1 MWEQVGASK
10 PWTPAPLSRL
20 TEGWDL
26 ALAKES
32 VITIAR
38 VDPRFADR
46 VVTSRRSRRI
56 LVVDDEPG
64 PMIEAERDLIRR
76 ALRRYDN
83 DKDRAARALGMS
95 RRRTLYRR
103 VKDHGLDK

>member
-1 MWEQVGASK
+1 MWEQVGAFK

-20 TEGWDL
+20 AEGRDL
-26 ALAKES
+26 ALAKEP

-56 LVVDDEPG
+56 LVMDDEPG
-64 PMIEAERDLIRR
+64 ILDVLTIALQHLGFDAHPMRR
-76 ALRRYDN
+76 RI
-83 DKDRAARALGMS
+83 ALGMS
-95 RRRTLYRR
+95 RRTLYRR
-103 VKDHGLDK
+103 AKDHGLDK